1 MDQNIT
7 LNDFLK
13 EMLEP
18 IIDDCVN
25 RAMMKFMSNLP
36 KESHDEDI
44 IYDADEAAKYLKV
57 SKQTLY
63 GYVHY
68 TSIVNYK
75 NGKRL
80 YFRKAD
86 LDDWIEQG
94 RRRTQAEINDE
105 ADKYLRRKGR
115 YNNL

>member
-7 LNDFLK
+7 LHDFLK

-25 RAMMKFMSNLP
+25 RAMLKFIDGLP
-36 KESHDEDI
+36 KESHNDPV
-44 IYDADEAAKYLKV
+44 IYDSTEAAKYLRI

-63 GYVHY
+63 GYVFY
-68 TSIVNYK
+68 NSIVNYK

-86 LDDWIEQG
+86 LDAWIEKG
-94 RRRTQAEINDE
+94 RRKTQEEINDE
-105 ADKYLRRKGR
+105 AEKYIKRKGGFNT
-115 YNNL
+115 Y